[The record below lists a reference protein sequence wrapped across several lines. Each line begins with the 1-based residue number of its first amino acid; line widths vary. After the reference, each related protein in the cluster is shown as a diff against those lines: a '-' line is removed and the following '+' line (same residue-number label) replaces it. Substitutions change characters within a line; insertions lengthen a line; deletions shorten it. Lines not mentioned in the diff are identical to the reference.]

1 MKKVFLIALFSLALG
16 FAQAQ
21 ERGDLRLQ
29 AGGEFGF
36 GSELFGLNF
45 GGEYLFTDK
54 ISAAPNFTIFF
65 PEFGNASNLNLDF
78 RYYLT
83 EGPLQWYGMAGFMN
97 AWSSVNVPG
106 FGKVSNSAQ
115 GANLGAGGVLMFGDR
130 VAFNPELKYQAQR
143 GGQAVFKLGIVY
155 FLN

>member
-1 MKKVFLIALFSLALG
+1 MKKTLLIGLFALILG

-21 ERGDLRLQ
+21 EKGDLRLQ

-36 GSELFGLNF
+36 RSESFGLNF
-45 GGEYLFTDK
+45 GGEYLFTDQ
-54 ISAAPNFTIFF
+54 ISAAPSFTIFF
-65 PEFGNASNLNLDF
+65 PEIGNASNLNLDF

-83 EGPLQWYGMAGFMN
+83 KGPLQWYGMAGFLN
-97 AWSSVNVPG
+97 HWSSIDLSG
-106 FGKVSNSAQ
+106 GGKISNSTQ

-143 GGQAVFKLGIVY
+143 GGQMVFRLGIVF